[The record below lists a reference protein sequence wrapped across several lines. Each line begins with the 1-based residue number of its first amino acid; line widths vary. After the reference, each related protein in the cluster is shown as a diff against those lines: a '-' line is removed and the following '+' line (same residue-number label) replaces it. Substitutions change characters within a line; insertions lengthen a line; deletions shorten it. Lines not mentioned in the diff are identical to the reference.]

1 MPRITATISATGT
14 ARRLP
19 DYLAVAALVAG
30 AAFVLL
36 PLVFMVTASF
46 MPALEITHMPYRWLP
61 SRVEWSNFYR
71 AIAGND
77 GNFVFIRNVMNSLF
91 VAVVVSFTTVMLSS
105 LTGYGLSKF
114 RFKARNIVFMA
125 IMMTMMIP
133 FETIMVPLYMV
144 ALNLRLQNSYAGLIV
159 PFMMNAFGVFMMRQ
173 YLQTFPTDILDA
185 ARIDGTTEPGIFLK
199 IVMVNSGPALAS
211 LAILSF
217 RQQWDNLLW
226 PLMVAQDKR
235 LKTIP
240 TYIVSFAE
248 EKFAD
253 EGAMMAVAF
262 LASIP
267 VIIMFITLSRYFVGG
282 SAVYSAGKE

>member
-1 MPRITATISATGT
+1 
-14 ARRLP
+14 
-19 DYLAVAALVAG
+19 
-30 AAFVLL
+30 
-36 PLVFMVTASF
+36 
-46 MPALEITHMPYRWLP
+46 
-61 SRVEWSNFYR
+61 
-71 AIAGND
+71 
-77 GNFVFIRNVMNSLF
+77 
-91 VAVVVSFTTVMLSS
+91 
-105 LTGYGLSKF
+105 
-114 RFKARNIVFMA
+114 
-125 IMMTMMIP
+125 
-133 FETIMVPLYMV
+133 
-144 ALNLRLQNSYAGLIV
+144 
-159 PFMMNAFGVFMMRQ
+159 MMNAFGVFMMRQ

-185 ARIDGTTEPGIFLK
+185 ARIDGTTEPGIFMK